1 MLNLDQQRVTLR
13 YALIFLKNEIEGI
26 EESIK
31 KCKHQESKDLL
42 IRRKEELEL
51 DLDELQPI
59 GDRF

>member
-1 MLNLDQQRVTLR
+1 MLNIDQQRVALG
-13 YALIFLKNEIEGI
+13 YALVFLKNEIESI

-31 KCKHQESKDLL
+31 KCKHQESRDLL

-51 DLDELQPI
+51 DLDELQPL